1 MDRGAIDQEGI
12 LEKER
17 VWGGRSLIGFQIQ
30 EFDVFRA
37 HGHRDAQSTD
47 SHKVLQVSGSMGGPV
62 RVRPCVHTNEGPST
76 QSGGAED
83 MLTGATVACNSQF

>member
-30 EFDVFRA
+30 EFEVFRA

-47 SHKVLQVSGSMGGPV
+47 SHKVLQV
-62 RVRPCVHTNEGPST
+62 
-76 QSGGAED
+76 
-83 MLTGATVACNSQF
+83 